1 MFGKIK
7 KIDYYTRCSYCK
19 CVFCNEGYD
28 MSRYAY
34 SLQYNGRKL
43 YFCGF
48 NCMMKFRREHMQKPL
63 RGANCKHS

>member
-28 MSRYAY
+28 MIRYANLMAESY
-34 SLQYNGRKL
+34 ISVGLT
-43 YFCGF
+43 
-48 NCMMKFRREHMQKPL
+48 
-63 RGANCKHS
+63 A